1 LREELPGV
9 IDLGVIDLGVID
21 LGVIDLGIG
30 LNEICLR
37 IYLKKVVQLFFDELK
52 FLNIEE

>member
-1 LREELPGV
+1 LREELP
-9 IDLGVIDLGVID
+9 GVID